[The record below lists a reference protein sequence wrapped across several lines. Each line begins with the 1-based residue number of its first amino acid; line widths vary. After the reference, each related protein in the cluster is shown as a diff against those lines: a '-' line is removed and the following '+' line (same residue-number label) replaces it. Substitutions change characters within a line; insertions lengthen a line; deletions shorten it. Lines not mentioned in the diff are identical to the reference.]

1 MGRGRIGGVAAVDAV
16 LGDQEVQRGDG
27 VVRAATGHG
36 QAAGLIDAHG
46 QQHRV
51 MARPQLVHRDIDAD
65 VGVQHELDPALD
77 QAVDAALNDA
87 LLQLEAG
94 DAVGQQA
101 ARAIMAVIDGDL
113 IAFAAQ
119 TVGGGYAGGT

>member
-1 MGRGRIGGVAAVDAV
+1 M
-16 LGDQEVQRGDG
+16 
-27 VVRAATGHG
+27 
-36 QAAGLIDAHG
+36 IDAHG
-46 QQHRV
+46 QQHGV
-51 MARPQLVHRDIDAD
+51 MARPQLVHRD
-65 VGVQHELDPALD
+65 VGPDRGVEHELDPALD

-101 ARAIMAVIDGDL
+101 ARAVVAVIDDDL